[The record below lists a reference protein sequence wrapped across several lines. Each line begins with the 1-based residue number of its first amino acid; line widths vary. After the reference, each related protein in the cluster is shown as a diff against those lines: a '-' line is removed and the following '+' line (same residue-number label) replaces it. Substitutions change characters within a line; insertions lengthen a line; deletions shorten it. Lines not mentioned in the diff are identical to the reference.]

1 MGGSTSP
8 RVVIVTLGC
17 SKNVVDSEHVGAAFA
32 EGGWRVYYDVDPRRG
47 DLLILNTCG
56 FIGDAKEESV
66 NYILRAERLRKEG
79 FLKRLVVMGCL
90 SQRYRNELRTEIP
103 NVDAWYGVNEEA
115 SLLRDHNLFPAT
127 GNLRLQST
135 PRHFAYLKIA
145 EGCDRSCAFCAIP
158 AIRGRFHSTDEETL
172 VREAKELAAGGVK
185 ELILVAQE
193 LTYYGRER
201 HQSNAL
207 VHLLER
213 LAEETEIEWLRL
225 HYAYPHDF
233 PQDLIAWMAREPKA
247 CHYLDIPVQHAAD
260 SVLQSMHRAHSH
272 AQTVTLIEQLREA
285 IPDIALRTT
294 LIVGYPTEGEKE
306 FAELLD
312 FVQWASFEHLGAFPY
327 SSEDGTYA
335 AQHLSD
341 IVPPEEK
348 QRRYDELMKLQRGIA
363 ERVRS
368 KRVGTTLPV
377 LLEAEME
384 SGLWVGRTRY
394 DSPEID
400 GEVHVRTGATV
411 VQAGEIHPVKLV
423 SVLDY
428 DFEGVLTALPQ

>member
-1 MGGSTSP
+1 MGGTTSP

-17 SKNVVDSEHVGAAFA
+17 SKNVVDSEHIGASFA
-32 EGGWRVYYDVDPRRG
+32 EGGWRVYYDEEPRRG

-115 SLLRDHNLFPAT
+115 SLLRDHNLSPAA

-201 HQSNAL
+201 RQANAL

-213 LAEETEIEWLRL
+213 LAGETEIEWLRL

-233 PQDLIAWMAREPKA
+233 PSDLIAWMAREPKA

-272 AQTVTLIEQLREA
+272 AQTVTLIEQLRDA

-294 LIVGYPTEGEKE
+294 LIVGYPTEGDKE

-341 IVPPEEK
+341 VVPPEEK

-363 ERVRS
+363 ELVRG

-377 LLEAEME
+377 LLESEME

-411 VQAGEIHPVKLV
+411 VHAGEILPVKLV

-428 DFEGVLTALPQ
+428 DFEGVLTALP

>member
-1 MGGSTSP
+1 MRGSTSP

-17 SKNVVDSEHVGAAFA
+17 SKNVVDSEHVGASFA
-32 EGGWRVYYDVDPRRG
+32 SSGWRVYYDEEPRRG
-47 DLLILNTCG
+47 DFLILNTCG

-90 SQRYRNELRTEIP
+90 SQRYRNELRAEIP

-115 SLLRDHNLFPAT
+115 ALLRDHNLFPAT

-158 AIRGRFHSTDEETL
+158 AIRGRFHSTEEATL
-172 VREAKELAAGGVK
+172 IREAKELAAGGVK

-201 HQSNAL
+201 RQSNAL

-213 LAEETEIEWLRL
+213 LAGETEIEWLRL

-233 PQDLIAWMAREPKA
+233 PSDLIAWMAREPKA

-272 AQTVTLIEQLREA
+272 AQTVTLIEQLRNA

-294 LIVGYPTEGEKE
+294 LIVGYPTEGERE
-306 FAELLD
+306 FSELLD

-327 SSEDGTYA
+327 SSEEGTYA

-341 IVPPEEK
+341 VVPPEEK

-363 ERVRS
+363 ERVRG

-377 LLEAEME
+377 LLESEME

-428 DFEGVLTALPQ
+428 DFEGVLTALP